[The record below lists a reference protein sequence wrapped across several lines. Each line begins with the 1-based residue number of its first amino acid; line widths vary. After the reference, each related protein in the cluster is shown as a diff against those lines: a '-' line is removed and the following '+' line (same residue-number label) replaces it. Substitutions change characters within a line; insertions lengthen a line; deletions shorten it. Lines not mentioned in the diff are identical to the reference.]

1 MTRAGDDPSIGGT
14 QSIERAI
21 ALLLMVGRAGTA
33 GARLSD
39 LVLQSGLPKPT
50 ARRVLLALVRSGL
63 LDQDEVSRRYHI
75 GPEAFILG
83 TLASARFGIH
93 ALSLDGLARL
103 ARETGDTVF
112 LSVPRDTY
120 SVCLHRE
127 EGPFPLRTHVLQA
140 GDRHP
145 LGIGAGSLALLSALA
160 DGEVERIIAANA
172 DVLAQSYPAYSSE
185 RLRQLVADTRARG
198 YAFNPGLVM
207 AGSWGI
213 GVPVLDPDGRA
224 AGALSIA
231 AVESRLPESRH
242 PELVPLLKR
251 ESALLTQALSHP
263 VSPAQGTPSRTT
275 PFPRPGRSAPRPIQK
290 VRP

>member
-1 MTRAGDDPSIGGT
+1 
-14 QSIERAI
+14 
-21 ALLLMVGRAGTA
+21 MVGRAGTA

-39 LVLQSGLPKPT
+39 LVVQSRLPKPT

-145 LGIGAGSLALLSALA
+145 LGVGAGSLALLSSLPDA
-160 DGEVERIIAANA
+160 EVERIIVTNGE
-172 DVLAQSYPAYSSE
+172 VLAQHYPAYSPE
-185 RLRQLVADTRARG
+185 RLRALVADTRLRG

-207 AGSWGI
+207 AGSWGV
-213 GVPVLDPDGRA
+213 GVAVVGADGRA
-224 AGALSIA
+224 VGALSIA

-242 PELVPLLKR
+242 SELIPLLKR
-251 ESALLTQALSHP
+251 ESALLTQSLSHP
-263 VSPAQGTPSRTT
+263 TAAPQGSPSRST
-275 PFPRPGRSAPRPIQK
+275 PLPRTGRQAPRPLQK